1 MKTLHTMLRK
11 DAGLLA
17 QNLVRSELLSEPGV
31 MTVSFE
37 SGRTRLS
44 VEYDSAVVNDSRL
57 MLIIRRYGVCAEP
70 PPPRGGAPLGDG

>member
-1 MKTLHTMLRK
+1 MLRK
-11 DAGLLA
+11 DTGRLA

-37 SGRTRLS
+37 SSRNRLS
-44 VEYDSAVVNDSRL
+44 IEYDSAVVDDSRL

-70 PPPRGGAPLGDG
+70 PPPRRGAALGNG

>member
-1 MKTLHTMLRK
+1 MLRK
-11 DAGLLA
+11 DTGRLA

-37 SGRTRLS
+37 SSRNRLS
-44 VEYDSAVVNDSRL
+44 IEYDSAVVDDSRL

-70 PPPRGGAPLGDG
+70 PPPRGGAPLSDG